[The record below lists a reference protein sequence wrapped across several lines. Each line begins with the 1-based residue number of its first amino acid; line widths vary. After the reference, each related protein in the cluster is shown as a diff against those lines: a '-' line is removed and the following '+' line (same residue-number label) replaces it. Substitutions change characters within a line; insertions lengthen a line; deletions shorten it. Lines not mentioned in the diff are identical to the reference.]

1 MSDKERDNLVG
12 AMFLV
17 LSVFMFCIESA
28 VARSLSGKVPLI
40 HLLVTRA
47 LAQLIL
53 PMPWILAYG
62 LGRIVR
68 TPDRKIHLLR
78 ASLIVINWLLF
89 YYAAANLPLALSTL
103 IGFSSILWVVILAV
117 PLLGEKVTRA
127 RWIATLVGFA
137 GLLLATRPG
146 LDATTLAIASGL
158 LSGII
163 NALIVL
169 MLRRLASSES
179 PVTIMFY
186 MGLSTTLVY
195 LPYALLNP
203 LPIAWEY
210 VPQLLILV
218 PCGPLAVWFMI
229 LAYRKAEASAIMPVQ
244 YVRYLQAIA
253 IGWFL
258 FGEIPDR
265 WSIIGGTIA
274 VAAALW
280 LTWPR
285 RKTPQA

>member
-1 MSDKERDNLVG
+1 MSDTRHNNLVG
-12 AMFLV
+12 ALLLV

-40 HLLVTRA
+40 HLLVIRA
-47 LAQLIL
+47 LAQLLVPLPWTLTFGLDRIL
-53 PMPWILAYG
+53 
-62 LGRIVR
+62 R
-68 TPDRKIHLLR
+68 TPGRKLHLLR
-78 ASLIVINWLLF
+78 GSLIVGNWVVF

-103 IGFSSILWVVILAV
+103 LGFSTILWVVILAV
-117 PLLGEKVTRA
+117 PLLGEKVTRT

-137 GLLLATRPG
+137 GIMLATRPS
-146 LDATTLAIASGL
+146 LDATTLAIGAGL
-158 LSGII
+158 LSGVV

-169 MLRRLASSES
+169 MLRRLAVSEP

-186 MGLSTTLVY
+186 IGLCTTCVFV
-195 LPYALLNP
+195 PYALLNP
-203 LPIAWEY
+203 SPIVWEY
-210 VPQLLILV
+210 VTQLLILV
-218 PCGPLAVWFMI
+218 PCGPLAVWLMI
-229 LAYRKAEASAIMPVQ
+229 LAYRKAEATAIMPVQ

-265 WSIIGGTIA
+265 WSLIGGTIA
-274 VAAALW
+274 VGAALW

-285 RKTPQA
+285 RKLPV